1 MQEVQGA
8 GSLRG
13 LQDKVYQ
20 LESSYLEQKGVALEE
35 GVSAR
40 QAGRAED
47 AGGEG
52 SEYSEIVSWIE
63 KSLKNYN
70 SKIADLKKSVAAM
83 SGKSIIFNESRFVQ
97 NRLFI

>member
-1 MQEVQGA
+1 MWRWKKEGA
-8 GSLRG
+8 L
-13 LQDKVYQ
+13 DKLDVLKTQ
-20 LESSYLEQKGVALEE
+20 VEK
-35 GVSAR
+35 
-40 QAGRAED
+40 
-47 AGGEG
+47 G

>member
-1 MQEVQGA
+1 MLKTQVE
-8 GSLRG
+8 
-13 LQDKVYQ
+13 K
-20 LESSYLEQKGVALEE
+20 
-35 GVSAR
+35 
-40 QAGRAED
+40 
-47 AGGEG
+47 G